1 MKGRVSHTSLY
12 NAGFYLGHTELNPRL
27 FYMAYIG
34 PGYKGQP
41 PSRVKLFLKKSVNLL
56 TKEKSLQLI

>member
-12 NAGFYLGHTELNPRL
+12 NAGFYLGHTELNPCL

-34 PGYKGQP
+34 PGYKCQP
-41 PSRVKLFLKKSVNLL
+41 PSRDKLFLKKFVNLL

>member
-41 PSRVKLFLKKSVNLL
+41 PSRVKLFF
-56 TKEKSLQLI
+56 

>member
-27 FYMAYIG
+27 FYMAYIVQG
-34 PGYKGQP
+34 IKVNLPAE
-41 PSRVKLFLKKSVNLL
+41 SNFLKKNS
-56 TKEKSLQLI
+56 